1 MPHFARPDGYFL
13 PSNAA
18 EPPTA
23 KYLLPLQPKGLTFV
37 SLGAKQGKT
46 GARLKG
52 STEGDQEGAPSMRGS
67 PLPSGPIKGT
77 LMGVA
82 DAMGGAMRCYSNL
95 QGNCLPLSVP
105 REVENW
111 SGDIQHGMCMAG
123 HAGLSSQRTIV
134 AATSSLHCK

>member
-1 MPHFARPDGYFL
+1 MALLVCSGSRLDASAHVVPHFARPDGYFL

-52 STEGDQEGAPSMRGS
+52 STEGDQEGAHSMRGS
-67 PLPSGPIKGT
+67 PLPSGPIRGT

-82 DAMGGAMRCYSNL
+82 DAMGGAMRRYSNL
-95 QGNCLPLSVP
+95 QGMHLPF
-105 REVENW
+105 
-111 SGDIQHGMCMAG
+111 
-123 HAGLSSQRTIV
+123 
-134 AATSSLHCK
+134 